1 MKISISH
8 VLLFLGASFCMTCG
22 SILPAQIS
30 NSSYYIDAL
39 NGNDNN
45 VGSQSDPWQTL
56 DNISGNYFLPGD
68 SIYFKRGTSH
78 SGSVTINGDGTA
90 DEPITI
96 SAYGNGDAPRF
107 TNPD

>member
-8 VLLFLGASFCMTCG
+8 VLLFLGASFCMTYG

-39 NGNDNN
+39 NGNYNN

-56 DNISGNYFLPGD
+56 DNISGNYVRFCRKFKND
-68 SIYFKRGTSH
+68 SQKLEFCSFIHQVKQQFPL
-78 SGSVTINGDGTA
+78 I
-90 DEPITI
+90 
-96 SAYGNGDAPRF
+96 
-107 TNPD
+107 